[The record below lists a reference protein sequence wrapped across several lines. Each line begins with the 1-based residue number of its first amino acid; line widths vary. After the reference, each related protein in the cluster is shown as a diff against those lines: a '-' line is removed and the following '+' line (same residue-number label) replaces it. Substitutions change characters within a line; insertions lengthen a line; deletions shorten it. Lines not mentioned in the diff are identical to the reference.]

1 MPLNECYFYSIV
13 TTRDKSRC
21 GYVAIVGRPNV
32 GKSTL
37 LNALVGEKISIVSPK
52 AHTTRHRIL
61 GVLNRG
67 SDQAVFVD
75 TPGSQR
81 DRKNALH
88 RLMAR
93 TISQALADADITLMV
108 VEASKFTRQD
118 RQLAELLRDRLDK
131 TILVLNKIDSVGAK
145 TKLLPILK
153 TVGVEFS
160 FAAFV
165 PTSARNGENLRELLG
180 EILDRLPDGPAL
192 FPQDMLTDQNLQF
205 RISEIIREKLF
216 AAVHQEVPYGLTVE
230 VEHIGKKEKDQTL
243 VHALIWI
250 QSRSHKPIV
259 IGKSGRVLKAV
270 GRAARLELKELIG
283 ERVHLELWV
292 KVREN
297 WADSEYGLKNLGYD
311 LGVR

>member
-1 MPLNECYFYSIV
+1 M
-13 TTRDKSRC
+13 TTKNNSRC
-21 GYVAIVGRPNV
+21 GYVAIVGRANV

-37 LNALVGEKISIVSPK
+37 LNALVGEKVSIVSSK

-61 GVLNRG
+61 GVLNR
-67 SDQAVFVD
+67 SSAQAVFID
-75 TPGSQR
+75 TPGLQR
-81 DRKNALH
+81 GRKNALH

-93 TISQALADADITLMV
+93 TINQALEESDIILMV
-108 VEASKFTRQD
+108 IEGSKFTRQD
-118 RQLAELLRDRLDK
+118 RQLAELLQDRADK
-131 TILVLNKIDSVGAK
+131 TILALNKIDSVGAK

-153 TVGVEFS
+153 TVASDFP

-165 PTSARNGENLRELLG
+165 PISARSGENLGELLA
-180 EILDRLPDGPAL
+180 EILVRLPDGPAL
-192 FPQDMLTDQNLQF
+192 FPQEMRTDRNLQF
-205 RISEIIREKLF
+205 RIEEVIREKLF

-250 QSRSHKPIV
+250 QRNSHKAIV
-259 IGKSGRVLKAV
+259 IGKGGKVLKAV

-292 KVREN
+292 KVRDN
-297 WADSEYGLKNLGYD
+297 WADSERELNRLGFD
-311 LGVR
+311 LAGC